1 MNGGG
6 QGLRALAIVAAL
18 ALIVGAFYISDF
30 GSLFGD
36 KPKPLLKLDTPQAA
50 ASPADDGLDF
60 SAPGLDGK
68 PIDLS
73 TFRGHPVIVD
83 FWATWCGPCRR
94 QIPELIALYKKYNKS
109 RGLVVIGVSCDSIQ
123 GDGIKAVKPFVEEFE
138 IDYPIVI
145 ADERL
150 VDSMGVEAIP
160 TTLFIGPDGKLVS
173 RIVGAGHA
181 GEISASAKELLDGVK
196 SHGAP
201 SRPDELSGH
210 VVNISVWQP
219 VR

>member
-1 MNGGG
+1 MNGSGS
-6 QGLRALAIVAAL
+6 GLRVLAAVVAF
-18 ALIVGAFYISDF
+18 ALIVGAIYNSDL
-30 GSLFGD
+30 SWLFGE

-68 PIDLS
+68 TVDLS
-73 TFRGHPVIVD
+73 KYRGHPVIVD
-83 FWATWCGPCRR
+83 FWATWCGPCRK
-94 QIPELIALYKKYNKS
+94 QIPELVALYKKYNKS
-109 RGLVVIGVSCDSIQ
+109 RGLVVIGVSCDMIQ
-123 GDGIKAVKPFVEEFE
+123 GDGVKAVKPFVDEFE
-138 IDYPIVI
+138 INYPIAL

-181 GEISASAKELLDGVK
+181 GELSASAKELLDK
-196 SHGAP
+196 SPGAP

-210 VVNISVWQP
+210 VVNISF